1 MGAASLLPREVIGE
15 WARRL
20 FPGWYAGYVERSRL
34 EQRERLDRLLRAGG
48 NPALL
53 PASRFDELQARRFPR
68 AAEYRYD
75 DFSSVV
81 RAGERLRRLAALLPG
96 LTERCAILEASC
108 GDGMVG
114 ALLQL
119 GGHEVLLG
127 DMRDWR
133 CAAASNV
140 PFITWDVGDSFPE
153 PGRRFDLVLA
163 YNATEHWP
171 DPEAAITALMALC
184 KPGGHVVLDFGP
196 LFNSPWGLHAWSLA
210 FPYPQFLFPR
220 ELIEERVAALG
231 VQDLGETYGT
241 LQPTNGWSLARFRD
255 LWPRLPAEVVAL
267 HEDRDYRYLGFTEEF
282 AACFRGRGLSLDEVT
297 VNSIEIVLR
306 VR

>member
-1 MGAASLLPREVIGE
+1 MGAPALLPRETIGD
-15 WARRL
+15 WARHL
-20 FPGWYAGYVERSRL
+20 FPGWYAGHVERSRL
-34 EQRERLDRLLRAGG
+34 EQRRRLDTMLRGG
-48 NPALL
+48 GTSRPLE
-53 PASRFDELQARRFPR
+53 ASRFDELQARRFPR

-96 LTERCAILEASC
+96 LSERRSILEVSC

-119 GGHEVLLG
+119 GGHEVQLG

-133 CAAASNV
+133 GAPAASV
-140 PFITWDVGDSFPE
+140 PFVTWDVGDPFPQPE
-153 PGRRFDLVLA
+153 RRFDLVLA

-171 DPEAAITALMALC
+171 DPEAAITALMGLC

-196 LFNSPWGLHAWSLA
+196 LFNSPWGLHAWNLA
-210 FPYPQFLFPR
+210 FPYPQFLFAR
-220 ELIEERVAALG
+220 ELIEARVAALG
-231 VQDLGETYGT
+231 VQDLGETSAA
-241 LQPTNGWSLARFRD
+241 LQPTNGWSLARFRA

-267 HEDRDYRYLGFTEEF
+267 HEDRDYRYLGFVEQFVECF
-282 AACFRGRGLSLDEVT
+282 AGRGLTLDEIT

>member
-1 MGAASLLPREVIGE
+1 MGVPALLPRETIGD
-15 WARRL
+15 WARHL
-20 FPGWYAGYVERSRL
+20 FPGWYARYVERSRL
-34 EQRERLDRLLRAGG
+34 EQRQRVDRLLRAAGT
-48 NPALL
+48 PTLL

-96 LTERCAILEASC
+96 LTEPRSILEVSC

-119 GGHEVLLG
+119 GGHEVQLG

-133 CAAASNV
+133 GAPAAAV
-140 PFITWDVGDSFPE
+140 PFVTWDVGDPFPQ

-171 DPEAAITALMALC
+171 DPQAAITALMGLC

-196 LFNSPWGLHAWSLA
+196 LFNSPWGLHAWSVA

-220 ELIEERVAALG
+220 DFVEERVAALG

-241 LQPTNGWSLARFRD
+241 LQPTNGWSLARFRE
-255 LWPRLPAEVVAL
+255 LWPRLPAEVGAL
-267 HEDRDYRYLGFTEEF
+267 HEDRDYRYLDFVEQYAG
-282 AACFRGRGLSLDEVT
+282 CFGGRGLSLDEIT

>member
-1 MGAASLLPREVIGE
+1 MGATNHSPRESLGD

-34 EQRERLDRLLRAGG
+34 EQRQRLDRLLRAGG
-48 NPALL
+48 NPAPL

-81 RAGERLRRLAALLPG
+81 RGGERLRRLAALLPG
-96 LTERCAILEASC
+96 LTERRSILEVSC

-119 GGHEVLLG
+119 AGHEVQLG

-133 CAAASNV
+133 GAPAAGV
-140 PFITWDVGDSFPE
+140 PFVTWDVGDPFPQPE
-153 PGRRFDLVLA
+153 RRFDLVLA

-171 DPEAAITALMALC
+171 DPESAITALMALC
-184 KPGGHVVLDFGP
+184 KPGGHLVLDFGP

-267 HEDRDYRYLGFTEEF
+267 HEDRDYRYLGFIEEF